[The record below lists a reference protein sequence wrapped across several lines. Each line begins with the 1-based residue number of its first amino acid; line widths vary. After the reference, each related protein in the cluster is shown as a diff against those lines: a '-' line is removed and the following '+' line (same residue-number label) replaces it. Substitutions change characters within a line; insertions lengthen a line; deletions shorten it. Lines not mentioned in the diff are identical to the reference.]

1 MKNIRVPYALSF
13 YDEKEIEAVMNVLK
27 SGSTMAGKNVDLLE
41 QNISKAF
48 GHKYGIMCN
57 SGSSAL
63 TLALSAL
70 NLPVDGEVITPAL
83 TFATT
88 VATQLQ
94 LNLIPVLVDSNL
106 ETLNIDVSLIRKAI
120 TKKTVALVIPDLMGN
135 FSDWDEIEKI
145 ANENNL
151 PIVHDSADTIGH
163 KLRDKPVGTR
173 ATISTTSLY
182 GAHIINGA
190 GNGGMLSTSDEKIA
204 NKIRVLRSWG
214 RDSTLFAESENI
226 EQRFD
231 LDIDSI
237 QHDRKFLFSEV
248 GYNLEGSEIS
258 AAFANV
264 QFSKLDQFKKLRRKI
279 FDLHYEYIKKKPRV
293 FILPKELNESEVV
306 WYAFPIILNENLPF
320 SRNDLQ
326 IFLEKRNIQ
335 TRPVFA
341 GNIIKQP
348 AFKNKRIRVSGEL
361 INADYIMSNALVIG
375 CHQGMDKDQVDW
387 VHKSLDNFLLKYKI

>member
-237 QHDRKFLFSEV
+237 QYDRKFLFSEV